1 LNLTVGITKD
11 LVYWN
16 ILLRQ
21 VGISYTI
28 IDWKDDLLNHYSVI
42 IVNSFL
48 GKDETQKIL
57 KFVEVGGS
65 LLSEADFS
73 ESIFKITTKQVYLK
87 YLFSDEKIFGY
98 HLPIIDLY
106 RNCSIPSSA
115 DLLNDQ
121 NGKPTVSV
129 FKRGKGNVIIIPG
142 NFISAVSDDR
152 VLRKKIYSLIKESP
166 TERVSKVSKG
176 SICHFLRISIEY
188 LFHKKNLPFISLWN
202 FPGSSKNIFAFR
214 IDTDY
219 GSQKQVDLLY
229 KTIIGNNVKGTWF
242 VETQSQEKWI
252 YKYSSFANQEI
263 GLHCYRH
270 RVFNSYRQNYN
281 NLKKGLEVLRKVSI
295 IPKGVAAPFGEW
307 NSSFSKAVEDNG
319 FEYSS
324 EFAFSYD
331 NFPQIADEKNEI
343 LQIPVH
349 PISFGRLLRAVYNDN
364 EMYEYFVNVINQKIA
379 LCEPVIIYTHP
390 QEERY
395 DIHKRIFNF
404 VNEMDLY
411 KITFYEYAQ
420 WWKKRNLI
428 NYSASLINNEIKTE
442 SEIKDETIWLKT
454 VYPSKEI
461 YLMSLSGNKKIKMD
475 LPEFKYDSNFNPD
488 MLRTYTYRMF
498 KDDILFHMRKKK
510 L

>member
-1 LNLTVGITKD
+1 
-11 LVYWN
+11 
-16 ILLRQ
+16 
-21 VGISYTI
+21 
-28 IDWKDDLLNHYSVI
+28 
-42 IVNSFL
+42 
-48 GKDETQKIL
+48 
-57 KFVEVGGS
+57 
-65 LLSEADFS
+65 
-73 ESIFKITTKQVYLK
+73 
-87 YLFSDEKIFGY
+87 
-98 HLPIIDLY
+98 
-106 RNCSIPSSA
+106 
-115 DLLNDQ
+115 
-121 NGKPTVSV
+121 
-129 FKRGKGNVIIIPG
+129 
-142 NFISAVSDDR
+142 
-152 VLRKKIYSLIKESP
+152 
-166 TERVSKVSKG
+166 
-176 SICHFLRISIEY
+176 
-188 LFHKKNLPFISLWN
+188 
-202 FPGSSKNIFAFR
+202 
-214 IDTDY
+214 
-219 GSQKQVDLLY
+219 
-229 KTIIGNNVKGTWF
+229 
-242 VETQSQEKWI
+242 
-252 YKYSSFANQEI
+252 
-263 GLHCYRH
+263 LHCYRH